1 MFSQNEQIFTDIYQ
15 QNYGFFFLFQK
26 YELAAGTAKNKMY
39 AFPKYVGYN
48 ADHSVPYENQYVLM
62 RVK

>member
-1 MFSQNEQIFTDIYQ
+1 MNKYLPIFISKIVV
-15 QNYGFFFLFQK
+15 FFFFFQK
-26 YELAAGTAKNKMY
+26 YELATDTAKNKMY